1 MKRNLESLDLSGIP
15 CPMNAAR
22 ALLKLAQMQDNSF
35 LEIILDDGEPIVNVP
50 VSLED
55 EGYLILLKER
65 RGKQWMLQVQKL
77 N

>member
-1 MKRNLESLDLSGIP
+1 MKKIEESIDLSGVP

-50 VSLED
+50 GALED
-55 EGYLILLKER
+55 EGYRIMVKER
-65 RGKQWMLQVQKL
+65 RGKQWMLQIQK
-77 N
+77 